1 MRAQALDLGAG
12 HAAAVARVADGLEL
26 ARAVPAAQRVDAD
39 ADGAGGVAE
48 RQRAVVVRHGTHRTG
63 NLPDMEIRTAVVGH
77 VEWAT
82 FVRVPHMPVA
92 GDLVHVSEIWE
103 EPGGGGGV
111 AAVQLVKLAG
121 TCTFL
126 TALAKDGLGRRS
138 TEVLAER
145 GVEVHAAPRP
155 APQRR
160 VFVHVDDEGE
170 RTITVIGGRI
180 VPHGDDDLPWGAL
193 DGADACY
200 FTGGDAAAL
209 RAARRA
215 RILVATPRAA
225 ATLHEA
231 GVQLD
236 ALVHSGTDKG
246 ERLEEELDPA
256 PKLVVTTLGA
266 AAGAGRPPRGAPAP
280 GRRRSSKARASTPT
294 APATRSPPG

>member
-1 MRAQALDLGAG
+1 
-12 HAAAVARVADGLEL
+12 VEVK
-26 ARAVPAAQRVDAD
+26 
-39 ADGAGGVAE
+39 
-48 RQRAVVVRHGTHRTG
+48 
-63 NLPDMEIRTAVVGH
+63 TAVVGH
-77 VEWAT
+77 VEWAR
-82 FVRVPHMPVA
+82 FARVPHMPAA
-92 GDLVHVSEIWE
+92 GDLVHVSETWE

-121 TCTFL
+121 NCTFL
-126 TALAKDGLGRRS
+126 TALAEDDLGRRS
-138 TEVLAER
+138 ADQLAER

-170 RTITVIGGRI
+170 RTITVIGDRI
-180 VPHGDDDLPWGAL
+180 VPHGDEDLPWDAL
-193 DGADACY
+193 DAVDACY
-200 FTGGDAAAL
+200 FTGGDAGAL

-231 GVQLD
+231 GVRLD

-246 ERLEEELDPA
+246 ERLEEALEPA

-266 AAGAGRPPRGAPAP
+266 RGGRWEAAEGRTGVWEAAKLEGPRVNAYGAGDSFAAGLTYGLAACDTVEEAVKLAAKCGAAKMT
-280 GRRRSSKARASTPT
+280 GHGATDNQLTLARR
-294 APATRSPPG
+294 

>member
-1 MRAQALDLGAG
+1 
-12 HAAAVARVADGLEL
+12 VS
-26 ARAVPAAQRVDAD
+26 
-39 ADGAGGVAE
+39 
-48 RQRAVVVRHGTHRTG
+48 
-63 NLPDMEIRTAVVGH
+63 EIRTAVVGH

-82 FVRVPHMPVA
+82 FARVPQMPAA
-92 GDLVHVSEIWE
+92 GDLVHVSETWE

-121 TCTFL
+121 NCTFL
-126 TALAKDGLGRRS
+126 TALAQDELGRRS
-138 TEVLAER
+138 TEVLTGR

-170 RTITVIGGRI
+170 RTITVIGDRI
-180 VPHGDDDLPWGAL
+180 VPHGGEDLPWDAL
-193 DGADACY
+193 GGVDACY

-209 RAARRA
+209 RASRAA

-231 GVQLD
+231 GVKLD

-266 AAGAGRPPRGAPAP
+266 RGGRWEAAEGRTGAWEAAKLEGPRVNAYGAGDSFAAGLTHGLAACDTVDEAVKLAARCGAAKMTGHGATDNQLTLAPR
-280 GRRRSSKARASTPT
+280 
-294 APATRSPPG
+294 

>member
-1 MRAQALDLGAG
+1 
-12 HAAAVARVADGLEL
+12 VK
-26 ARAVPAAQRVDAD
+26 
-39 ADGAGGVAE
+39 
-48 RQRAVVVRHGTHRTG
+48 
-63 NLPDMEIRTAVVGH
+63 TAVVGH

-82 FVRVPHMPVA
+82 FVRVPHMPAA
-92 GDLVHVSEIWE
+92 GDLVHVSETWE

-121 TCTFL
+121 HCTFL
-126 TALAKDGLGRRS
+126 TALAEDELGRRS
-138 TEVLAER
+138 AEILAER

-160 VFVHVDDEGE
+160 VIVHVDDDGE
-170 RTITVIGGRI
+170 RTITVLGDRI
-180 VPHGDDDLPWGAL
+180 VPNGDEDLPWDAL
-193 DGADACY
+193 DGVDACY

-266 AAGAGRPPRGAPAP
+266 RGGSWEAGEGRTGTWEAAKLEGPRVNAYGAGDSFAAGLTYGLAACDTVEEAVKLAARCGAAKMT
-280 GRRRSSKARASTPT
+280 GHGATDNQLTLARR
-294 APATRSPPG
+294 

>member
-1 MRAQALDLGAG
+1 MA
-12 HAAAVARVADGLEL
+12 
-26 ARAVPAAQRVDAD
+26 
-39 ADGAGGVAE
+39 
-48 RQRAVVVRHGTHRTG
+48 
-63 NLPDMEIRTAVVGH
+63 IRTAVVGH

-82 FVRVPHMPVA
+82 FVRVPHMPAA
-92 GDLVHVSEIWE
+92 GDLIHVSEIWE

-121 TCTFL
+121 SALFL
-126 TALAKDGLGRRS
+126 TALAQDELGRRS
-138 TEVLAER
+138 TEVLGAR
-145 GVEVHAAPRP
+145 GVAVHAAPRP

-180 VPHGDDDLPWGAL
+180 VPHGDEDLPWDAL
-193 DGADACY
+193 EGVDACY

-209 RAARRA
+209 RAARAA

-246 ERLEEELDPA
+246 EQLEEELDPA

-266 AAGAGRPPRGAPAP
+266 RGGSWEAAEGRTGTWEAAKLEGPRVNAYGAGDSFAAGLTYGLAACDTVEEAVKLAARCGAAKLS
-280 GRRRSSKARASTPT
+280 GHGATDNQLTLARR
-294 APATRSPPG
+294 

>member
-1 MRAQALDLGAG
+1 M
-12 HAAAVARVADGLEL
+12 
-26 ARAVPAAQRVDAD
+26 PA
-39 ADGAGGVAE
+39 
-48 RQRAVVVRHGTHRTG
+48 
-63 NLPDMEIRTAVVGH
+63 
-77 VEWAT
+77 
-82 FVRVPHMPVA
+82 A
-92 GDLVHVSEIWE
+92 GDLVHVSETWE

-121 TCTFL
+121 SCTFL
-126 TALAKDGLGRRS
+126 TALARDELGSRS
-138 TEVLAER
+138 AEVLAER

-155 APQRR
+155 GTQRR

-180 VPHGDDDLPWGAL
+180 VPHGDDNLPWDAL
-193 DGADACY
+193 DGVDACY

-209 RAARRA
+209 RAARAA

-256 PKLVVTTLGA
+256 PRLVVTTLGA
-266 AAGAGRPPRGAPAP
+266 RGGSWEAGEGRTGTWEAARLEGPRVNAYGAGDSFAAGLTYGLAACDTVDEAVKLAARCGAAKMTGHGATDNQLTLAPR
-280 GRRRSSKARASTPT
+280 
-294 APATRSPPG
+294 

>member
-1 MRAQALDLGAG
+1 MA
-12 HAAAVARVADGLEL
+12 
-26 ARAVPAAQRVDAD
+26 
-39 ADGAGGVAE
+39 
-48 RQRAVVVRHGTHRTG
+48 
-63 NLPDMEIRTAVVGH
+63 IRTAVVGH

-82 FVRVPHMPVA
+82 FARVPHMPAA
-92 GDLVHVSEIWE
+92 GDLVHVTETWE

-121 TCTFL
+121 NCTFL
-126 TALAKDGLGRRS
+126 TALAQDELGRRS
-138 TEVLAER
+138 AEVLGER
-145 GVEVHAAPRP
+145 GAEVHAAPRP
-155 APQRR
+155 GTQRR
-160 VFVHVDDEGE
+160 VFVHVDDDGE

-180 VPHGDDDLPWGAL
+180 VPHGDDDLPWDAL
-193 DGADACY
+193 DGVDACY

-209 RAARRA
+209 RAARAA

-266 AAGAGRPPRGAPAP
+266 RGGRWEAAEGRTGAWEAAKLEGPRVNAYGAGDSFAAGLTYGLAACDTVEEAVKLAARCGAAKLT
-280 GRRRSSKARASTPT
+280 GHGATDNQLTLARR
-294 APATRSPPG
+294 

>member
-1 MRAQALDLGAG
+1 
-12 HAAAVARVADGLEL
+12 V
-26 ARAVPAAQRVDAD
+26 
-39 ADGAGGVAE
+39 GV
-48 RQRAVVVRHGTHRTG
+48 
-63 NLPDMEIRTAVVGH
+63 RTAVVGH

-82 FVRVPHMPVA
+82 FARVPHMPAA
-92 GDLVHVSEIWE
+92 GDIVHVSETWE

-121 TCTFL
+121 SCTFL
-126 TALAKDGLGRRS
+126 TALAQDELGRRS
-138 TEVLAER
+138 TEILAER

-160 VFVHVDDEGE
+160 VFVHVDDDGE
-170 RTITVIGGRI
+170 RTITVIGDRI
-180 VPHGDDDLPWGAL
+180 VPHGDEDLPWDAL
-193 DGADACY
+193 DGVDACY

-209 RAARRA
+209 RASRRA

-266 AAGAGRPPRGAPAP
+266 RGGSWEAAEGRTGTWEAAKLEGPRVNAYGAGDSFAAGLTYGLAACDTVEEAVKLAARCGAAKMT
-280 GRRRSSKARASTPT
+280 GHGATDNQLTLARR
-294 APATRSPPG
+294 

>member
-1 MRAQALDLGAG
+1 MGAL
-12 HAAAVARVADGLEL
+12 
-26 ARAVPAAQRVDAD
+26 
-39 ADGAGGVAE
+39 
-48 RQRAVVVRHGTHRTG
+48 
-63 NLPDMEIRTAVVGH
+63 RTAVVGH

-82 FVRVPHMPVA
+82 LARVPHMPAA
-92 GDLVHVSEIWE
+92 GEIIHVSELWD
-103 EPGGGGGV
+103 EPGGGGSI

-121 TCTFL
+121 NCLFL
-126 TALAKDGLGRRS
+126 TALARDDLGARS
-138 TEVLAER
+138 VWSLGER

-170 RTITVIGGRI
+170 RTITVIGDRI
-180 VPHGDDDLPWGAL
+180 VPHGDEELPWERL
-193 DGADACY
+193 DEVDAVY

-209 RAARRA
+209 RHARRA

-225 ATLHEA
+225 VTLHEA

-256 PKLVVTTLGA
+256 PRLVVTTLGA
-266 AAGAGRPPRGAPAP
+266 RGGSWEAGEGRTGTWEAARLEGPRVNAYGAGDSFAAGLTYGLAACDTVDEAVKLAARCGAAKMTGHGATDNQLTLAPR
-280 GRRRSSKARASTPT
+280 
-294 APATRSPPG
+294 

>member
-1 MRAQALDLGAG
+1 
-12 HAAAVARVADGLEL
+12 V
-26 ARAVPAAQRVDAD
+26 
-39 ADGAGGVAE
+39 GVK
-48 RQRAVVVRHGTHRTG
+48 
-63 NLPDMEIRTAVVGH
+63 TAVVGH

-82 FVRVPHMPVA
+82 FVRVPHMPAA
-92 GDLVHVSEIWE
+92 GDLVHVSETWE

-121 TCTFL
+121 HCTFL
-126 TALAKDGLGRRS
+126 TALAEDELGRRS
-138 TEVLAER
+138 AEILAKR
-145 GVEVHAAPRP
+145 GVEVYAAPRP

-160 VFVHVDDEGE
+160 VFVHVDDDGE
-170 RTITVIGGRI
+170 RTITVLGDRI
-180 VPHGDDDLPWGAL
+180 VPNGDEDLPWDAL
-193 DGADACY
+193 DGVDACY

-256 PKLVVTTLGA
+256 PRLVVTTLGA
-266 AAGAGRPPRGAPAP
+266 RGGSWEAGEGRTGTWEAAKLEGPRVNAYGAGDSFAAGLTYGLAACDTVEEAVKLAARCGAAKMT
-280 GRRRSSKARASTPT
+280 GHGATDNQLTLARR
-294 APATRSPPG
+294 

>member
-1 MRAQALDLGAG
+1 
-12 HAAAVARVADGLEL
+12 V
-26 ARAVPAAQRVDAD
+26 
-39 ADGAGGVAE
+39 GVK
-48 RQRAVVVRHGTHRTG
+48 
-63 NLPDMEIRTAVVGH
+63 TAVIGH

-82 FVRVPHMPVA
+82 FVRVPHMPAA
-92 GDLVHVSEIWE
+92 GDLVHVSETWE

-121 TCTFL
+121 HSTFL
-126 TALAKDGLGRRS
+126 TALAEDELGRRS
-138 TEVLAER
+138 AEILSER

-160 VFVHVDDEGE
+160 VFVHVDDDGE
-170 RTITVIGGRI
+170 RTITVLGDRI
-180 VPHGDDDLPWGAL
+180 VPNGDEDLPWDAL
-193 DGADACY
+193 DGVDACY

-266 AAGAGRPPRGAPAP
+266 RGGSWEAGEGRTGTWEAANLEGPRVNAYGAGDSFAAGLTYGLAACDTVEEAVKLAARCGAAKMT
-280 GRRRSSKARASTPT
+280 GHGATDNQLTLARR
-294 APATRSPPG
+294 